1 MSTARALPVAPAAPP
16 FVQTR
21 LSAMMFLQY
30 AVWGIWLPI
39 LAKYLSS
46 PTSVGGLGFSGGQ
59 VGWILGLAGSIGAIA
74 SPFIAGQL
82 ADRWMNAERAL
93 GLLLIFG
100 GVVQAIMTWQTDYGA
115 WLVLS
120 IAYSVLYMPTLA
132 LTNSV
137 AFANL
142 PDREKQ
148 FPPVRTFGTIGW
160 IVASVAFPLFAMVT
174 NVGFTTS
181 WPFLGGVDRPDA
193 VGQMKYAM
201 LASGIVSIGY
211 GVYCLIALPATPPN
225 PNSQRKLAFAAAFK
239 LIMSRNVVA
248 LLVAAL
254 LISMIHQ
261 LYFIRTPSFLTDAV
275 GLPSSAIG
283 STMAIGQISE
293 IAFLAIL
300 GLFLKRVGYKT
311 IIICGAL
318 SYAAR
323 YAIFGLYPTPTVVRA
338 AMLLHG
344 MNYGFFFAG
353 AYLFIDR
360 IAAADIRH
368 SAQTAFGIVILG
380 LGPVL
385 AGFYNQGLDHS
396 LTRTVITTT
405 AAPVAPAPESA
416 SEPGA
421 LSEMGW
427 SGTLLSG
434 SMMTSFDYRIF
445 WLTQAGLAALAAAV
459 LLIAFPGRTDVTDE
473 GRGFSVD
480 TPEPL

>member
-1 MSTARALPVAPAAPP
+1 MSTAAPAPAADFLVSSPP
-16 FVQTR
+16 RPRGPVFR

-30 AVWGIWLPI
+30 AVWGLWLPI
-39 LAKYLSS
+39 LAKYLG
-46 PTSVGGLGFSGGQ
+46 TSVAEGGLGFSGGQ
-59 VGWILGLAGSIGAIA
+59 IGWILGLAGSIGAVTA
-74 SPFIAGQL
+74 PFIAGQL

-93 GLLLIFG
+93 GLLLILG
-100 GVVQAIMTWQTDYGA
+100 GVVQSIMTWQTSYAA

-142 PDREKQ
+142 PDRERQ

-160 IVASVAFPLFAMVT
+160 IVASVAFPLLAMVT
-174 NVGFTTS
+174 SVHPTTS
-181 WPFLGGVDRPDA
+181 WPFLDGTPRPDA
-193 VGQMKYAM
+193 VNQMKYAM
-201 LASGIVSIGY
+201 LTSGIVSIGY
-211 GVYCLIALPATPPN
+211 GVYCLVALPKTPPN
-225 PNSQRKLAFAAAFK
+225 RSSHRKLAFAAAFR
-239 LIMSRNVVA
+239 LITSGHVIA

-275 GLPSSAIG
+275 GLPASSIG
-283 STMAIGQISE
+283 PTMAIGQISE

-300 GLFLKRVGYKT
+300 GLFLKRIGYKT
-311 IIICGAL
+311 IIVCGAL

-323 YAIFGLYPTPTVVRA
+323 YAIFGLAPTPTVVKT

-385 AGFYNQGLDHS
+385 AGFYNEGLDRA
-396 LTRTVITTT
+396 LTFKTLDGFTTSVSSFNYRT
-405 AAPVAPAPESA
+405 
-416 SEPGA
+416 
-421 LSEMGW
+421 
-427 SGTLLSG
+427 
-434 SMMTSFDYRIF
+434 F
-445 WLTQAGLAALAAAV
+445 WLIQAGLAALAAAV
-459 LLIAFPGRTDVTDE
+459 LLIAFPGRVNVTDE
-473 GRGFSVD
+473 DRAFSVD